1 MNELNRQKS
10 MIANKVQESIYSVL
24 PILII
29 VCLLCLFVTPLP
41 TGHMLSFLVGSLFVV
56 AGMGLFTVGAESSMS
71 PIGGRIG
78 STLTKSRKLPLI
90 LFVSFLLGMA
100 VTISEPD
107 LQVLA
112 NSVPHIDTGVL
123 LIVVGVGVGL
133 FLALAMFRILTGVK
147 LRYLLLGLYGLVF
160 LLCAF
165 VDKSFLSVAFDS
177 GGVTTGPM
185 TVPFILAMGVGVSH
199 IRSDS
204 NAESDS
210 FGLVSL
216 CSVGPILSVL
226 VLSLFYGQGEGAVS
240 TAAAAHETTTE
251 LGYSYLLSLPEYL
264 RETAVALLPILV
276 IFLVFQVLSFR
287 MSRRSFWKILMGVG
301 FTYLGLVLFLT
312 GVNVGFASLGSVLG
326 AALTLGPLRYAL
338 IPLSMLLGW
347 FIISAEPAVQ
357 VLQKQIE
364 QVSSGA
370 ISGKSIKLGL
380 SVAIALAMGVSML
393 RVLTGLSLLYFLIP
407 GYVLSLALSF
417 LVPDIYTAIAF
428 DSGGVASG
436 PMTAA
441 FMLQFM
447 IGASSAL
454 GGNVLSDAFGIV
466 AMVAMMPLITIQLL
480 GVRAAIQERRTA
492 AVTEVYG
499 EADIIE
505 LWEAAL

>member
-1 MNELNRQKS
+1 MSEFNRQKAII
-10 MIANKVQESIYSVL
+10 MEKVQESINSVL
-24 PILII
+24 PILVI

-41 TGHMLSFLVGSLFVV
+41 TGHMLSFLVGSLLVV
-56 AGMGLFTVGAESSMS
+56 AGMGLFTVGADSSMT

-78 STLTKSRKLPLI
+78 STLTKSKNLPLI
-90 LFVSFLLGMA
+90 LIVSFLLGVA
-100 VTISEPD
+100 VTVSEPD

-112 NSVPHIDTGVL
+112 SSVPHIDTLVL
-123 LIVVGVGVGL
+123 LVVVGVGVGL
-133 FLALAMFRILTGVK
+133 FLALAMFRILAGIK

-165 VDKSFLSVAFDS
+165 VDRSFLSVAFDS

-185 TVPFILAMGVGVSH
+185 TVPFILALGVGVSH

-226 VLSLFYGQGEGAVS
+226 VLSLFYGQGEGAV
-240 TAAAAHETTTE
+240 AAAAVAHETTTA
-251 LGYSYLLSLPEYL
+251 LGYAYLFALPEYF
-264 RETAVALLPILV
+264 RETAVALLPILC
-276 IFLVFQVLSFR
+276 IFLLFQFVSFH
-287 MSRRSFWKILMGVG
+287 MNGRSFWKILMGIG

-326 AALTLGPLRYAL
+326 AALTQGPLRHFL

-357 VLQKQIE
+357 VLRRQIE

-370 ISGKSIKLGL
+370 ISGRSIQLGL
-380 SVAIALAMGVSML
+380 SVAIALAMGISML

-407 GYVLSLALSF
+407 GYVLSLGLSF
-417 LVPDIYTAIAF
+417 LVPDLYTAIAF

-480 GVRAAIQERRTA
+480 GVRAAIAERRREA
-492 AVTEVYG
+492 ATEAYG

-505 LWEAAL
+505 LWEATP